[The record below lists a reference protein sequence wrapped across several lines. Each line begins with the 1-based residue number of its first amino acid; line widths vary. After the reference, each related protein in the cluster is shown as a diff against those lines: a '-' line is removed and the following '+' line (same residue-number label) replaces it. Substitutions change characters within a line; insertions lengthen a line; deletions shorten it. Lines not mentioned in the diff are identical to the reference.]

1 MEKKENANEKE
12 EKGKGLSINHIIIF
26 KEVNVDLMKEITFTP
41 FNKYFESK
49 KIKREYWTIVIN
61 AENKRIINH
70 TFLFKILIHI
80 NILLM

>member
-49 KIKREYWTIVIN
+49 KIKREY
-61 AENKRIINH
+61 
-70 TFLFKILIHI
+70 
-80 NILLM
+80 